1 MLIKFINLK
10 KDYSQ
15 NKSLFFEAIN
25 EVGKDADFILG
36 KSVSKFEKS
45 VCEYLKINGGK
56 FYENGKIYIE
66 KTT

>member
-1 MLIKFINLK
+1 MRGLVFLAP
-10 KDYSQ
+10 
-15 NKSLFFEAIN
+15 LFLHYW
-25 EVGKDADFILG
+25 LG
-36 KSVSKFEKS
+36 